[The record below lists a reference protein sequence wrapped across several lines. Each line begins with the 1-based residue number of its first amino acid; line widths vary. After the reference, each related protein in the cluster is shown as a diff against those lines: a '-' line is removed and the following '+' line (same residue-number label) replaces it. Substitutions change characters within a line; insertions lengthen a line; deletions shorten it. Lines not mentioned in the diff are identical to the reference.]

1 MFEVSLKG
9 RTAIVTGA
17 SGGIGHSICNSLGRE
32 GVNLLIT
39 GRDEYKL
46 SQLKLKLEKKGV
58 LVELL
63 AIDLTQRDAPARV
76 VEAGLA
82 INGKIDILINNAG
95 LGDAATIMDTDEELW
110 DALMNINAKA
120 PFFLCQ
126 KAIPV
131 LKKSDAATIVNISS
145 VVGRKG
151 YVNQAAYTA
160 SKHALTGFTK
170 VLAQELQSEGI
181 RVHLIAPGGVATEMV
196 TRVRPDL
203 NIGELIQPDEIA
215 EIIMF
220 LLKHRGNAVIDEINI
235 RRSNGIAF

>member
-1 MFEVSLKG
+1 
-9 RTAIVTGA
+9 
-17 SGGIGHSICNSLGRE
+17 
-32 GVNLLIT
+32 NLLIT
-39 GRDEYKL
+39 GRDEYEL

-203 NIGELIQPDEIA
+203 DIGELIQPDEIA
-215 EIIMF
+215 EVIVF